1 MSVLGNDFL
10 PSSLGLKIRED
21 GHGELLD
28 IIKSLTSKDIA
39 LINPTTLEVSID
51 GVNQLFTILSSDEE
65 MRIQKYI
72 HKKQMMARNLGQTS
86 DASKIGDNNWPLS
99 HVEENVLFDGKQLDS
114 TWREKY
120 MTHFF
125 NGFSYNKKDISRVC
139 KEYLYGIQWIWAYY
153 TGAIDNVCFNWFYPF
168 NLPPLWQ
175 WLRDF
180 IRDSKQLPNFPEKV
194 LVKATD
200 IRPVEQLALVL
211 PLESWSL
218 IPPCKEKALPLAAP
232 QFYPSVFSFESVGKR
247 YFWECE
253 SMIPLPSILEVKEII
268 RQYT

>member
-1 MSVLGNDFL
+1 M
-10 PSSLGLKIRED
+10 
-21 GHGELLD
+21 H
-28 IIKSLTSKDIA
+28 
-39 LINPTTLEVSID
+39 
-51 GVNQLFTILSSDEE
+51 
-65 MRIQKYI
+65 IQKYI
-72 HKKQMMARNLGQTS
+72 HKKQMMARRLDNTLE
-86 DASKIGDNNWPLS
+86 ASKIGDNNWPLS
-99 HVEENVLFDGKQLDS
+99 HVEENVLCDGKSLRLE
-114 TWREKY
+114 WKEKY

-125 NGFSYNKKDISRVC
+125 NGFSYNKKDIHKVC

-153 TGAIDNVCFNWFYPF
+153 TGAMENVCFNWFYPF

-180 IRDSKQLPNFPEKV
+180 KELPTFPEKV
-194 LVKATD
+194 LVKASD

-218 IPPCKEKALPLAAP
+218 IPPCKEKALPQIAP
-232 QFYPSVFSFESVGKR
+232 QFYPSAFSFESVGKR

-268 RQYT
+268 RHYT